1 MPHLPHSS
9 SGPYMSIS
17 HWKINGERNLIIV
30 GSGGQKGELSRMYL
44 SASIQIPNRKR
55 LTLHLQPEAMLLYYH
70 QQEEERSSPYL
81 ATAQPMRD
89 CHISANGKPLYSS
102 SQLPA
107 VDIAAPPNFPSSS
120 IRECPLLFKVHLIHL
135 FFHLEM
141 NLSNQIIHM
150 EHCQH
155 SLI

>member
-55 LTLHLQPEAMLLYYH
+55 HTFHLQ
-70 QQEEERSSPYL
+70 QEVTL
-81 ATAQPMRD
+81 ASRRGRFFF
-89 CHISANGKPLYSS
+89 S
-102 SQLPA
+102 LPA
-107 VDIAAPPNFPSSS
+107 NSSVNERPMKSDFKLPVSPNGPVVYNNPSDFPFSS
-120 IRECPLLFKVHLIHL
+120 IKEFPLLCFTWTCVWLTIVVCPKLL
-135 FFHLEM
+135 FFATPE
-141 NLSNQIIHM
+141 
-150 EHCQH
+150 
-155 SLI
+155 